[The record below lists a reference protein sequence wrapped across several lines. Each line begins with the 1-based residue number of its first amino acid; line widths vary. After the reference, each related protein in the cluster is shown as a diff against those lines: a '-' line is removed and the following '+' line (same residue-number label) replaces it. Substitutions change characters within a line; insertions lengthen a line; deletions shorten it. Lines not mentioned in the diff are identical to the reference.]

1 MAFPTPASVFVDENQ
16 QINRGK
22 RAAGSRTKGLKP
34 SENPGNLERRALQ
47 DLSNFA
53 KGTGLKGTSTLK
65 ERSQRKAFSNVTN
78 TIKGTALKDRPITKE
93 KSTQKQ
99 RSQNPVKILSDEDI
113 KLCHEWAKDGV
124 EGFHSTQ
131 NDSQKVDKDLLA
143 KRVKKKVASVNSA
156 LRGWSDT
163 VFDSLMFPAR
173 EVLYEPKVLELEP
186 EILRDISWDLPS
198 SVDGKAKLDEDCLAY
213 DQLDQYPSLEN
224 NPVTFEL
231 RDEPAIP
238 QLGVH

>member
-1 MAFPTPASVFVDENQ
+1 QLDFSPAFKVEKEAVWSIMAFPTPASVFVDENQ

-198 SVDGKAKLDEDCLAY
+198 SV
-213 DQLDQYPSLEN
+213 
-224 NPVTFEL
+224 
-231 RDEPAIP
+231 
-238 QLGVH
+238 